1 MITDLQISSTKS
13 FLLYDLNASYFG
25 MGGFVTASIDSK
37 SSDKAAAFNAADIVM
52 NKCILAVE
60 CRH

>member
-1 MITDLQISSTKS
+1 MIWIQRSARRL
-13 FLLYDLNASYFG
+13 SYFG

-60 CRH
+60 RRH

>member
-1 MITDLQISSTKS
+1 MFTDLQISYKS

-37 SSDKAAAFNAADIVM
+37 SSDKAAAFNAADLSLIH
-52 NKCILAVE
+52 I
-60 CRH
+60 